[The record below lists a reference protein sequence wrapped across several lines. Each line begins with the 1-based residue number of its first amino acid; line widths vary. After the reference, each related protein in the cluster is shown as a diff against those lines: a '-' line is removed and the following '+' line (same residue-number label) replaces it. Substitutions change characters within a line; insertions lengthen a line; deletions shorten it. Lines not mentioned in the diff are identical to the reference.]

1 MEKYVPYH
9 AYLLCLWPTKR
20 GGVAA
25 FRVSLESVATRERR
39 DFPDLG
45 SLLAFLQAQEEGN
58 LKDSEDTSDGPQR
71 E

>member
-9 AYLLCLWPTKR
+9 AYLLRLWPTRR

-45 SLLAFLQAQEEGN
+45 RLLAFLQAQEKASLN
-58 LKDSEDTSDGPQR
+58 NSEDTSDGPQQ